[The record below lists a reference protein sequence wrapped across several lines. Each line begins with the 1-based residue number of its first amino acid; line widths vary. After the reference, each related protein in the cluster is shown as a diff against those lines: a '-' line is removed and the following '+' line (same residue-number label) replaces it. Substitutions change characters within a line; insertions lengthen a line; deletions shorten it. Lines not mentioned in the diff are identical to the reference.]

1 MALRGANLALR
12 FLLELC
18 ALAALGY
25 WGWTTGSGVTRWLL
39 AAAAVGAMAVVWGL
53 FLAPKRRIDL
63 AKPLRLAIE
72 FVVFGA
78 ASAGLAA
85 TGQTALAIAFA
96 IVAVISGTL
105 NYVWDSPEAR
115 LTGER

>member
-1 MALRGANLALR
+1 
-12 FLLELC
+12 
-18 ALAALGY
+18 
-25 WGWTTGSGVTRWLL
+25 
-39 AAAAVGAMAVVWGL
+39 MAVVWGL

-96 IVAVISGTL
+96 IVGRDQRHAQLRLGLTRGAAHGRAV
-105 NYVWDSPEAR
+105 A
-115 LTGER
+115 